1 MRGTRFCTERDVA
14 IRRNST
20 LPTLDGR
27 PVRTCGGT
35 VRIPRAR
42 CHCHSLSLR
51 ARAPV
56 VAGRVGSFDVPSQRV
71 RGGQSATLD
80 AEGVSDLLVKAINGT
95 DEIQVSLDTRT
106 LDFANGPR
114 SAAQPAPQSPHP
126 PLSTLGASDPPQRGA
141 CGHTVA
147 FLSHADSACAMLTC
161 CSACRRTMCGRILE
175 SNNMAHTDVGSA
187 SRACDSPAGRGGARE
202 ALARAR
208 YRCAFQRCSARMAPG
223 GRGACF
229 RAVVRVWG
237 RAGHLS
243 CLLCHV

>member
-1 MRGTRFCTERDVA
+1 M
-14 IRRNST
+14 
-20 LPTLDGR
+20 PTLDGR

-126 PLSTLGASDPPQRGA
+126 PLSTLGALDPPQRA
-141 CGHTVA
+141 AT
-147 FLSHADSACAMLTC
+147 
-161 CSACRRTMCGRILE
+161 
-175 SNNMAHTDVGSA
+175 
-187 SRACDSPAGRGGARE
+187 P
-202 ALARAR
+202 
-208 YRCAFQRCSARMAPG
+208 
-223 GRGACF
+223 
-229 RAVVRVWG
+229 
-237 RAGHLS
+237 
-243 CLLCHV
+243 